1 MSNIREK
8 DYAVVEMLPC
18 GKAYKILAFA
28 ANVLKAHE
36 IKDKLVKKNKN
47 IQVRFG
53 AGEWLSVGDEVEL
66 Q

>member
-1 MSNIREK
+1 MPNIREK

-28 ANVLKAHE
+28 ANVIKAHE
-36 IKDKLVKKNKN
+36 LKEKLDKKNKD

-53 AGEWLSVGDEVEL
+53 AGEWLSVGDEVEI
-66 Q
+66 